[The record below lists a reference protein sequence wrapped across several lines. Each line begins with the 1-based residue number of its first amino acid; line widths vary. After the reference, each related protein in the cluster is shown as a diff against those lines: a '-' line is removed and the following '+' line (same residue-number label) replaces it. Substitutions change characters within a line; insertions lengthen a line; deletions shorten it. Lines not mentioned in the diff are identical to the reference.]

1 MEESG
6 DESADDSGED
16 DDVDDVTVVA
26 AVVVTELN
34 DDVAEMAAAAEAYTP
49 STLGDL
55 SDLLEAPLLLSRLI
69 TELSLVLVLQMELA
83 HAMLR
88 PMLMLLFFFFFLPL
102 LPLLG
107 LSPPSLLLPSVAAA
121 GAAWALLLR
130 EVEDG

>member
-34 DDVAEMAAAAEAYTP
+34 DDVAEMAAAAEAYTA

-69 TELSLVLVLQMELA
+69 TELSLLLVLQMELA

-88 PMLMLLFFFFFLPL
+88 PMVMLLFFFFLLPL

-107 LSPPSLLLPSVAAA
+107 LSLPSLLLPSVAAA